1 LNSNYDHIVD
11 HLSQKMK
18 IKERFDNWLKLRE
31 DYKNFL
37 TITPRELNER
47 YKVLSRPFNTYC
59 KQNYID
65 YNFVVDQ
72 ILQMS
77 LPYSEG
83 RPTNEK
89 VQSQENTLYEQQVA
103 NINKEAFKQQSI
115 PQPSVNQVRFP
126 VPQYSMMSLNPLP
139 QNSSYEGLYFNP
151 NSSNDVI
158 KPPPVSLNGKFN
170 KGFNY

>member
-1 LNSNYDHIVD
+1 MNYDHIVD
-11 HLSQKMK
+11 HLGQKMK

-47 YKVLSRPFNTYC
+47 YKILSRPFNTYC

-89 VQSQENTLYEQQVA
+89 VRSQENTLYEEQVT
-103 NINKEAFKQQSI
+103 NVNKDLFKQQNT
-115 PQPSVNQVRFP
+115 PQPAVSQIRFP
-126 VPQYSMMSLNPLP
+126 VSQYNMMSSLP
-139 QNSSYEGLYFNP
+139 QNTSYEGLYFNT
-151 NSSNDVI
+151 NYSNDVI
-158 KPPPVSLNGKFN
+158 KPPPVPMNGKMSIRYSLYYN
-170 KGFNY
+170 R